1 MSKSKNNKNKVKSK
15 KSTAPTSD
23 RSTYTSKIAPKA
35 ISRTR
40 SDTAS
45 WKQALRQADNVDEPR
60 QTRLMTLFDD
70 IMLDGHLTSQIA
82 LRYSA
87 IESAPFA
94 LYRGTERADE
104 TELIQTTFISELIGH
119 VFQSIFFGHS
129 LCEIDLKDGV
139 YSTKLIPRTNVVPK
153 RGELLLSD
161 SAKPINYREVREY
174 GSWIMEFGKPDDY
187 GLLNKAVPYALFK
200 RFSMSCWSELCE
212 IYGIPPRYIKTDTLD
227 SAAMDRAESMLRDMG
242 AAAWFIIDTNE
253 DFQFAKGADTNGDV
267 YKNLISLCNNEM
279 SLLIS
284 GAVIGQDT
292 VNGSNSKEKTSLE
305 LLERINA
312 SDKRMI
318 ERAFKDIIIP
328 ALVHIGYLPA
338 GLVLKYEKEE
348 DLTRL
353 FEMVEKVLKHKNVP
367 NEYIKEK
374 FGIDC
379 TDKVVVETTPKK
391 LSLSD
396 FFV

>member
-1 MSKSKNNKNKVKSK
+1 MAKNSKNKAQTKKN
-15 KSTAPTSD
+15 TAPD
-23 RSTYTSKIAPKA
+23 RSGYASKIAPKA
-35 ISRTR
+35 LSRTR
-40 SDTAS
+40 SDLAS

-70 IMLDGHLTSQIA
+70 IMIDGHLSSQII
-82 LRYSA
+82 LRSSA

-94 LYRGTERADE
+94 LYRGTERADDD
-104 TELIQTTFISELIGH
+104 TELIETTFISELVGH
-119 VFQSIFFGHS
+119 VFQSILFGHS
-129 LCEIDLKDGV
+129 LCEIELKDGV
-139 YSTKLIPRTNVVPK
+139 YSTKLIPRTNVVP
-153 RGELLLSD
+153 RHGELLLSD
-161 SAKPINYREVREY
+161 NAKPINYREVREY
-174 GSWIMEFGKPDDY
+174 GSWIIEFGKPNDY

-242 AAAWFIIDTNE
+242 TAAWFIIDTNE
-253 DFQFAKGADTNGDV
+253 DFQFATGADTNGDV

-318 ERAFKDIIIP
+318 ERAFKDIITP
-328 ALVHIGYLPA
+328 ALERIGYLPA
-338 GLVLKYEKEE
+338 GLTFKYEKEE

-353 FEMVEKVLKHKNVP
+353 FEMVKELLKFKDIP

-374 FGIDC
+374 FGIEC
-379 TDKVVVETTPKK
+379 TDKVVVETTTKK
-391 LSLSD
+391 LSAD
-396 FFV
+396 FFA

>member
-1 MSKSKNNKNKVKSK
+1 MSKKNNKTKSK
-15 KSTAPTSD
+15 KSAVPTSD
-23 RSTYTSKIAPKA
+23 RSTYASKIAPKA

-40 SDTAS
+40 NDLAS

-60 QTRLMTLFDD
+60 QARLMSLFND
-70 IMLDGHLTSQIA
+70 IMLDGHLTSQVV

-87 IESAPFA
+87 VESAPFA
-94 LYRGTERADE
+94 LYRGTERADTE
-104 TELIQTTFISELIGH
+104 TELIETTFISELVGH

-129 LCEIDLKDGV
+129 LCEIELKDGA

-153 RGELLLSD
+153 RGELLLND
-161 SAKPINYREVREY
+161 NAKPINYKEVREY
-174 GSWIMEFGKPDDY
+174 GSWIIEFGKPDDY

-200 RFSMSCWSELCE
+200 RFSLSCWSELCE

-227 SAAMDRAESMLRDMG
+227 GAAMDRAESMLRDMG

-267 YKNLISLCNNEM
+267 YKNLITLCNNEI

-328 ALVHIGYLPA
+328 ALERIGYLPA
-338 GLVLKYEKEE
+338 GLTFKYEKEE

-353 FEMVEKVLKHKNVP
+353 FEMVKELLRYKDIS
-367 NEYIKEK
+367 NEYINEK
-374 FGIDC
+374 FGIEC
-379 TDKVVVETTPKK
+379 TDKIVVEPPTKK
-391 LSLSD
+391 LSAD
-396 FFV
+396 FFD